1 MKIGNKTFCKCKI
14 VFVILLIKP
23 KQQFLLHS
31 EGNKTLKQYETSTGL
46 TDPTQEANWFNF
58 TWIVPLTGG
67 LVLHYCH
74 HIPPKIDNQSE
85 GIHH

>member
-1 MKIGNKTFCKCKI
+1 MQNCFCNC
-14 VFVILLIKP
+14 FD
-23 KQQFLLHS
+23 QQIEQQILLHS

-74 HIPPKIDNQSE
+74 HIPPKIDSESE